1 MNKTRI
7 LNTLLAT
14 TFIGGAI
21 GIATP
26 AFAQGSPPA
35 KPRTGDQTQPQAG
48 PVEGSTS
55 ATPANGD
62 GDDQGGIVVT
72 GTRIPQPNLSSASPI
87 TVVNAAEVKLQGTA
101 RTEDII
107 NSLPQ
112 SFAAQGSN
120 ISNGATGTAT
130 VNLRGLGSRR
140 TLVLVNG
147 RRVMPGDPRSPVA
160 DINFIPALAVDRI
173 DVLTGGASSV
183 YGADAVA
190 GVVNF
195 VMDTKFEGIR
205 MDAQYSFFDHMNND
219 DVGGYQAANTAR
231 GFNVPIGHTADGGTV
246 DASLVMGA
254 GFDDGHGHITAYA
267 TYRRQ
272 HAVLQRDRDYSF
284 CSLADRTPAQAA
296 TLGRNF
302 NCGGSATSANGTFF
316 TNTQTFQVGP
326 GRTFAAGSTP
336 FNFGPYNYYQRPD
349 ERYTFGAFADY
360 EISSALHPYMEA
372 MFMDDRSVAQIAPSG
387 DFGNTTTI
395 NCDNPLM
402 SAQQRAIACAPANLV
417 GFKAP
422 TAANPA
428 GTPPTV
434 FIDQNGNPYNQGNLQ
449 ILRRNVE
456 GGGRRDDLQHTDYRI
471 VAGMRGDLGGG
482 FSYDASYQYGRVV
495 FAQTYFNDFSV
506 TRLRRALDVVSG
518 PGGVPTCRAVLNGQ
532 DPNCVPYDI
541 FTPGGVSAAA
551 LSYLQTPGFSR
562 GNTQESVATAS
573 VTAQLGQYGLQTP
586 WASHGLAIN
595 LGGEYRKE
603 KLEFATDQ
611 AFSTGD
617 LAGQGGATIGLNGQ
631 FHVKE
636 FFSEVQLPLVED
648 RPFFSL
654 LEIRGGYRYSKYQ
667 IAANSFSTNTWKIEG
682 EWAPVHDIKFRAS
695 VNRAVRAPNIV
706 ELFSAQNVALDGST
720 DPCSNAPGG
729 TPTATAAQCALTGV
743 TAAQYGN
750 IRANPAGQYQGQTGG
765 NPGLSPEKADSFTA
779 GIVLQ
784 PRWLPRFALSVDYF
798 NIRVKNVIGAL
809 GADVIIAQCIS
820 TASPFYCANIHR
832 DAAGSLWLSPN
843 GYVVDLNFNAG
854 ALSTRGFDINGSYTQ
869 PLPSGLGSLGISFVG
884 TYLDTLVRSPN
895 AAVSFD
901 CAGFFGAQCGT
912 PNPKWRHKLRVTYT
926 APGGIGLSGQWRY
939 FAAVDRDVLSTDTDL
954 ARTARTAGS
963 DNIKAQNY
971 FDLVLTA
978 HIGDHYQFRLG
989 ANNIFDKIPP
999 TLVTPAPFGNGNT
1012 YPQVYDS
1019 LGRYI
1024 FAGVTLDF

>member
-14 TFIGGAI
+14 TFIGGTLGMAS
-21 GIATP
+21 P
-26 AFAQGSPPA
+26 AFAQGNPPA
-35 KPRTGDQTQPQAG
+35 KPKTGDQTQPQAG
-48 PVEGSTS
+48 PVEGSPS
-55 ATPANGD
+55 ATPANGE
-62 GDDQGGIVVT
+62 GDQGAIVVT
-72 GTRIPQPNLSSASPI
+72 GTRIPQPNLTSASPI
-87 TVVNAAEVKLQGTA
+87 TVLNNAEVKLQGTA

-147 RRVMPGDPRSPVA
+147 RRLMPGDPRSPVA

-183 YGADAVA
+183 YGADAVS

-205 MDAQYSFFDHMNND
+205 MDAQYSFFDHVNND
-219 DVGGYQAANTAR
+219 DVGGYQAANAAR
-231 GFNVPIGHTADGGTV
+231 GFTPPIGHTADGGTV

-272 HAVLQRDRDYSF
+272 HSVLQRDRDYSF

-326 GRTFAAGSTP
+326 NRTFIAGSTP

-434 FIDQNGNPYNQGNLQ
+434 FIDQNGNPYFQGNLQ

-456 GGGRRDDLQHTDYRI
+456 GGGRRDDLQHTDYRF

-482 FSYDASYQYGRVV
+482 FSYDAFYQYGRVV

-506 TRLRRALDVVSG
+506 TRIKRALDVVTG
-518 PGGVPTCRAVLNGQ
+518 AGGVPVCRSTLNGQ
-532 DPNCVPYDI
+532 DANCVPYDI
-541 FTPGGVSAAA
+541 FATGGVTQAA
-551 LSYLQTPGFSR
+551 LNYLQTPGFSR
-562 GNTQESVATAS
+562 GNTQESVANAS
-573 VTAQLGQYGLQTP
+573 ITGQLGEYGLQSP
-586 WASHGLAIN
+586 WANHGIAIN
-595 LGGEYRKE
+595 VGAEYRKE

-636 FFSEVQLPLVED
+636 VFTEVQVPIVED
-648 RPFFSL
+648 RPFFQL
-654 LEIRGGYRYSKYQ
+654 LEVRGGYRYSKYQ
-667 IAANSFSTNTWKIEG
+667 VGASSFSTDTWKIEG
-682 EWAPVHDIKFRAS
+682 EWAPVRDIKFRAS

-706 ELFSAQNVALDGST
+706 ELFAAQSVALDGSI
-720 DPCSNAPGG
+720 DPCSNAVGA

-743 TAAQYGN
+743 TAAQYGT
-750 IRANPAGQYQGQTGG
+750 IRANPAAQYNGLQGG
-765 NPGLSPEKADSFTA
+765 NPNLTPEKADSLTV
-779 GIVLQ
+779 GLVLQ
-784 PRWLPRFALSVDYF
+784 PRWLPRFALSIDYF
-798 NIRVKNVIGAL
+798 NIRLKNAIGAL
-809 GADVIIAQCIS
+809 GANVIINQCIA
-820 TASPFYCANIHR
+820 TASPFYCSNIHR
-832 DAAGSLWLSPN
+832 DASGSIWLTPN
-843 GYVVDLNFNAG
+843 GYVTDLNINAG

-869 PLPSGLGSLGISFVG
+869 PLPSGWGSLAVSMVG
-884 TYLDTLVRSPN
+884 TYLDSLVRSPN
-895 AAVSFD
+895 AAVSYD
-901 CAGFFGAQCGT
+901 CATFYGASCGT
-912 PNPKWRHKLRVTYT
+912 PNPRWRHKFRLTYT

-939 FAAVDRDVLSTDTDL
+939 FSKVDRDVFSPDTDL
-954 ARTARTAGS
+954 ATAARTAGS
-963 DNIKAQNY
+963 DHIKAQNY

-978 HIGDHYQFRLG
+978 RIGDHYQFRLG

-999 TLVTPAPFGNGNT
+999 VLTTPAPFGNGNT

>member
-1 MNKTRI
+1 
-7 LNTLLAT
+7 
-14 TFIGGAI
+14 
-21 GIATP
+21 
-26 AFAQGSPPA
+26 
-35 KPRTGDQTQPQAG
+35 
-48 PVEGSTS
+48 
-55 ATPANGD
+55 
-62 GDDQGGIVVT
+62 
-72 GTRIPQPNLSSASPI
+72 
-87 TVVNAAEVKLQGTA
+87 
-101 RTEDII
+101 
-107 NSLPQ
+107 
-112 SFAAQGSN
+112 
-120 ISNGATGTAT
+120 
-130 VNLRGLGSRR
+130 
-140 TLVLVNG
+140 
-147 RRVMPGDPRSPVA
+147 
-160 DINFIPALAVDRI
+160 
-173 DVLTGGASSV
+173 VLTGGASSV
-183 YGADAVA
+183 YGADAVS

-219 DVGGYQAANTAR
+219 DVGGYQAANAAR
-231 GFNVPIGHTADGGTV
+231 GFTPPIGHTADGGTV
-246 DASLVMGA
+246 DASVVFGA

-272 HAVLQRDRDYSF
+272 HSVLQRDRDYSF
-284 CSLADRTPAQAA
+284 CTLADRTPAQAA

-326 GRTFAAGSTP
+326 NRTFLAGNTP

-395 NCDNPLM
+395 NCDNPLL

-434 FIDQNGNPYNQGNLQ
+434 FIDQNGNPYFQGNLQ

-456 GGGRRDDLQHTDYRI
+456 GGGRRDDLQHTDYRL

-506 TRLRRALDVVSG
+506 TRIRRALDVVTG
-518 PGGVPTCRAVLNGQ
+518 PGGTPVCRSTLNGQ
-532 DPNCVPYDI
+532 DANCVPYDI
-541 FTPGGVSAAA
+541 FTPGGVTAAA
-551 LSYLQTPGFSR
+551 LAYLQTPGFSR

-573 VTAQLGQYGLQTP
+573 ITGQLGEYGLQTP
-586 WASHGLAIN
+586 WANHGLAIN
-595 LGGEYRKE
+595 IGGEYRKE

-636 FFSEVQLPLVED
+636 AFTEVQLPIVED
-648 RPFFSL
+648 RPFFQL

-667 IAANSFSTNTWKIEG
+667 IAANSFSTDTWKIEG
-682 EWAPVHDIKFRAS
+682 EWAPVRDIKFRAS

-706 ELFSAQNVALDGST
+706 ELFAAQSVALDGSI
-720 DPCSNAPGG
+720 DPCANAPGG

-743 TAAQYGN
+743 TAGQYGS
-750 IRANPAGQYQGQTGG
+750 IRANPAAQYNGLQGG
-765 NPGLSPEKADSFTA
+765 NPNLTPEKSDSLTV
-779 GIVLQ
+779 GVVLQ
-784 PRWLPRFALSVDYF
+784 PRFLPRFALSIDYF
-798 NIRVKNVIGAL
+798 NIRLKNAIGAL
-809 GADVIIAQCIS
+809 GANVIINQCIATS
-820 TASPFYCANIHR
+820 SPFYCSNIHR
-832 DAAGSLWLSPN
+832 DASGSIWLTPQ
-843 GYVVDLNFNAG
+843 GYVTDLNVNAG

-869 PLPSGLGSLGISFVG
+869 PLPSGWGSLAVSFVG
-884 TYLDTLVRSPN
+884 TYLDSLVRSPN
-895 AAVSFD
+895 AAVSYD
-901 CAGFFGAQCGT
+901 CARFFGASCGT
-912 PNPKWRHKLRVTYT
+912 PNPRWRHKLRLTYT

-939 FAAVDRDVLSTDTDL
+939 FSAVDRDVLSTDTDL
-954 ARTARTAGS
+954 ATTARTAGS
-963 DNIKAQNY
+963 DHITKQNY

-978 HIGDHYQFRLG
+978 RIGDHYQFRLG

-999 TLVTPAPFGNGNT
+999 ILVTPAPFGNGNT

>member
-26 AFAQGSPPA
+26 AFAQGNPPA

-48 PVEGSTS
+48 PVEGSPNPTS
-55 ATPANGD
+55 ANGE
-62 GDDQGGIVVT
+62 GEDQGGIVVT

-87 TVVNAAEVKLQGTA
+87 TVVNSAEVKLQGTA

-147 RRVMPGDPRSPVA
+147 RRLMPGDPRSPVA

-272 HAVLQRDRDYSF
+272 HPVLQRDRDYSF

-326 GRTFAAGSTP
+326 NRTFAAGSTP

-417 GFKAP
+417 GFKAG
-422 TAANPA
+422 TAAAPA

-434 FIDQNGNPYNQGNLQ
+434 FIDQNGNPYFQGNLQ

-573 VTAQLGQYGLQTP
+573 ITGQLGEYGLQSP

-682 EWAPVHDIKFRAS
+682 EWAPVHDLKFRAS

-765 NPGLSPEKADSFTA
+765 NPALSPEKADSFTA

-820 TASPFYCANIHR
+820 TGSPFYCANIHR

-869 PLPSGLGSLGISFVG
+869 PLPSGLGSLGFSFVG

-939 FAAVDRDVLSTDTDL
+939 FAAVDRDVLSTDADL